1 MSKDKGS
8 MSRKRFCKKAAA
20 RFNIQVREVHDAV
33 YRCQMNPEKCRK
45 ERGATEKHL
54 AEKHL
59 AEKREAGLQ

>member
-8 MSRKRFCKKAAA
+8 VSRKRFCKKVAA

-33 YRCQMNPEKCRK
+33 YRCQVNP
-45 ERGATEKHL
+45 
-54 AEKHL
+54 EKHL

>member
-8 MSRKRFCKKAAA
+8 MSRKRYCKKAAA
-20 RFNIQVREVHDAV
+20 RFNIQVREVRDAG
-33 YRCQMNPEKCRK
+33 YQCQVNP
-45 ERGATEKHL
+45 EKHL